1 MLRKLIVVSTLVF
14 GGITMS
20 DVSPVSATNP
30 TETTNV
36 YSAGARWR
44 TIASSSSGEIAVAGR
59 DATASGSKL
68 VLTTDGG
75 TSWSLIET
83 SDVLQWTSVD
93 ISSDGQTIVA
103 AGGIAPSYSVSL
115 SSDRGQSWRTLL
127 SSTTVQYPL
136 VSMSNDGTKIL
147 VSSDSGEL
155 LASTDSGV
163 TFASIATGRNHQS
176 ITVSGDGNTMY
187 AAGGNELWKSTD
199 NGSTWTALSAAGV
212 HNFSSVSTSDDGLV
226 ILGVVSYEQASG
238 VGAFYS
244 QDGGTIFLPAT
255 GVDETFNNQTATGA
269 ISSDGLSMIV
279 STYGTAPQIS
289 TDGGAT
295 WTEGDFPTIGW
306 LAFAVVGEGSIIY
319 GAAEGSGLWAQREVP
334 PPIIIEASKTSVS
347 VYGGQILNL
356 VGTSFKNVVSITYAG
371 QNIDD
376 AWIYDDSISF
386 TTLATSES
394 PVIVVVT
401 TESGADSIALDTYVP
416 GQPMIHSVSPNTG
429 DWAGGTLVTL
439 SGTDFDDVISVKVG
453 GVTAEVQDW
462 STTSI
467 SFFAPAGRVGLADIE
482 VVTPAGAGLSSR
494 SFRYTWSRQ
503 SVLPPFEALDV
514 VSYDGAAFVVEQ
526 GPDGRLYIGGVFEN
540 AGGIDEADS
549 LVVWDGVNWSALGSD
564 GFGDGALDG
573 DSWVVGI
580 VFGPSGEL
588 LINGQLFLQGD
599 TTLHGV
605 LLWDGTNWVSLG
617 VEGIVEDMEFDAAGN
632 LIIVGEFTDAGGT
645 PVSNMARWDG
655 TSWSAVTTV
664 SFNGAISGIELDGDE
679 IIVSGFFSDLDG
691 INEADGLARWDGA
704 SWHAIGSNGDGDG
717 FFPEVPSLSMTI
729 EGSGSDR
736 RILVGACLDVDHSG
750 VYVYESGVWQPIA
763 TNQIAGCVVRLTRL
777 DDGRLL
783 IVGYFDGVEDRSISG
798 IAVLENGEWSP
809 GGNFDYLFDAIEFG
823 SPSRLMVTGT
833 FELDGLNQ
841 LVSITRALGDSEVLA
856 PTTFEPSY
864 GPVEGGNVI
873 TIRGANFTEN
883 TDVVFGNVAA
893 SSVTV
898 VSSTELRVV
907 VPAQSSGDVVISV
920 YDSSRLVQMSGV
932 YRYGSPDP
940 ELPATGVQSD
950 ATRTIVFFGMMA
962 IFAGWS
968 LIRRKSVLQ
977 R

>member
-1 MLRKLIVVSTLVF
+1 MLRKLIVVLTLVF
-14 GGITMS
+14 GGVSIT
-20 DVSPVSATNP
+20 DAAPVSATNP
-30 TETTNV
+30 TETINV
-36 YSAGARWR
+36 YFAGARWR
-44 TIASSSSGEIAVAGR
+44 TIASSLSGEIVVAGR

-75 TSWSLIET
+75 TSWSLIES

-147 VSSDSGEL
+147 VSSDSGAL
-155 LASTDSGV
+155 LASTNSGL
-163 TFASIATGRNHQS
+163 TFTSIATGRTHQS
-176 ITVSGDGNTMY
+176 IAVSGDGSTMY
-187 AAGGNELWKSTD
+187 AAGGNELWKSAD

-212 HNFSSVSTSDDGLV
+212 HNFSSVSTSDDGSV

-238 VGAFYS
+238 IGAFYS
-244 QDGGTIFLPAT
+244 RDGGTVFLPAT
-255 GVDETFNNQTATGA
+255 GVDESFNNQAATGA
-269 ISSDGLSMIV
+269 ISRDGSTMIV
-279 STYGTAPQIS
+279 TTYGTAPQIS
-289 TDGGAT
+289 IDGGET
-295 WTEGDFPTIGW
+295 WERGEFPSLGW
-306 LAFAVVGEGSIIY
+306 LAFSIVGESSIIY
-319 GAAEGSGLWAQREVP
+319 GAAEGNGLWAQREVP
-334 PPIIIEASKTSVS
+334 PPIIIGASKTSMS
-347 VYGGQILNL
+347 VLGGQSLTIY
-356 VGTSFKNVVSITYAG
+356 GTSFKNVVSITYAG
-371 QNIDD
+371 QTIDD
-376 AWIYDDSISF
+376 ALIADDSISF

-401 TESGADSIALDTYVP
+401 TESGSDSAALDTYVP

-429 DWAGGTLVTL
+429 DWVGGTLVTL

-462 STTSI
+462 SATSI

-482 VVTPAGAGLSSR
+482 VVTPAGAGHSSR

-503 SVLPPFEALDV
+503 SVLPPFDALDV
-514 VSYDGAAFVVEQ
+514 VSDDGAALVVEQ
-526 GPDGRLYIGGVFEN
+526 GSDGRLYIGGVFEN

-549 LVVWDGVNWSALGSD
+549 LVAWDGVNWSALGSD
-564 GFGDGALDG
+564 GFGDGALEG
-573 DSWVVGI
+573 NSLVVGI

-588 LINGQLFLQGD
+588 LINGELFLQGD

-617 VEGIVEDMEFDAAGN
+617 VEGTVWDMEFDAAGN
-632 LIIVGEFTDAGGT
+632 LIIVGDITDAGGT

-664 SFNGAISGIELDGDE
+664 SFNRVIAGIELDGDE
-679 IIVSGFFSDLDG
+679 IFVSGFFSDLDG
-691 INEADGLARWDGA
+691 INEADGFARWDGA
-704 SWHAIGSNGDGDG
+704 SWHALGSNGDGDG
-717 FFPEVPSLSMTI
+717 FFPEGSNWSVTI

-736 RILVGACLDVDHSG
+736 RILAGVCQDVDHSG

-763 TNQIAGCVVRLTRL
+763 TNQINGCVLSLTRL
-777 DDGRLL
+777 NDGRLV
-783 IVGYFDGVEDRSISG
+783 IVGYFYGVEDRSING

-809 GGNFDYLFDAIEFG
+809 GGNFDQLYDAIEFG
-823 SPSRLMVTGT
+823 SPSRLMVTGLT
-833 FELDGLNQ
+833 DDLNQ
-841 LVSITRALGDSEVLA
+841 FVSITRVLEPSEGLA

-864 GPVEGGNVI
+864 GPVDGGNVI
-873 TIRGANFTEN
+873 TIRGANFTGS

-950 ATRTIVFFGMMA
+950 ATWRIVFFGMMA

-968 LIRRKSVLQ
+968 LLRRKSVLQ